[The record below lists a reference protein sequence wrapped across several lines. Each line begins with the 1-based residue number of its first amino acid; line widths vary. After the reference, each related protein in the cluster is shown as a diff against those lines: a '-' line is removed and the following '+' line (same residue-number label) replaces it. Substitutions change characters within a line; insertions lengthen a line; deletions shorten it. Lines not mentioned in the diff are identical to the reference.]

1 MIGSVIGEH
10 SCGVI
15 GKAFPQQ
22 SGGNGGDGTTVYALR
37 RTEAH
42 GRWIGW
48 HTDTARCTVQVPLS
62 DDDTCEGGLLL
73 FARAD
78 GTIVHTKRRAGTV
91 LAHDGRLVHGVT
103 KLVRGVRYG
112 LFVLRWVDE

>member
-1 MIGSVIGEH
+1 MH
-10 SCGVI
+10 
-15 GKAFPQQ
+15 
-22 SGGNGGDGTTVYALR
+22 
-37 RTEAH
+37 
-42 GRWIGW
+42 
-48 HTDTARCTVQVPLS
+48 VPLS

-73 FARAD
+73 FVQAND
-78 GTIVHTKRRAGTV
+78 TIVHPKRRAGTV